1 MTAVDVP
8 AGESLYRM
16 VMSDDDAREAYFN
29 TTKGVLTGRPDDDD
43 LRSARARLDE
53 SGIAY
58 LYNPDALRPRP
69 MFLTQGRAIVGL
81 KQIEEYVSSLRTTL
95 SA

>member
-1 MTAVDVP
+1 MAATHPHESD
-8 AGESLYRM
+8 SLYNM
-16 VMSDDDAREAYFN
+16 VMSDDEAREAYFN

-43 LRSARARLDE
+43 LQRARARLDE

-58 LYNPDALRPRP
+58 LYNPDSLRPRP
-69 MFLTQGRAIVGL
+69 MFLTQERAIVGL
-81 KQIEEYVSSLRTTL
+81 EQIEEYISSLQSAL